1 LSHCL
6 ALRNQANDGLDQRLP
21 RDKTL
26 LHGLNVGDFAL
37 DVVPD
42 REEWIGQAHL
52 VPLSHDFGTEHIG
65 FQMHLHLLACVVDVL
80 VCALFKLIHQLD
92 YLLVQVKFI
101 LLNFDEGFNLLFEG
115 FKVNFQLF

>member
-1 LSHCL
+1 MSHCL